1 MKNKKIWITCIVV
14 VLLVIILLVILTLND
29 KHLSKKYYGKH
40 EFITVE
46 TEDIEKM
53 RNETYLL
60 YIHYDYCI
68 FTVPTDN
75 VIQEMM
81 DKYNISVLK
90 MHYEKFS
97 KTYLHDEVKY
107 APSLLIVKNGKILDF
122 LDAESDEDLPIYQDS
137 NKMAEWVS
145 KYVDLTK

>member
-1 MKNKKIWITCIVV
+1 MKNKKILITVIVV
-14 VLLVIILLVILTLND
+14 VLLVVSLILFLVFKDN
-29 KHLSKKYYGKH
+29 HLSKKYYGGH
-40 EFITVE
+40 DFITVE

-53 RNETYLL
+53 KHDTYLL

-81 DKYNISVLK
+81 NKYNISVLK

-107 APSLLIVKNGKILDF
+107 APSLIIVKNGKILDF
-122 LDAESDEDLPIYQDS
+122 LDAESDEDLPKYQDS
-137 NKMAEWVS
+137 NKMAEWISEYVS
-145 KYVDLTK
+145 LKK

>member
-1 MKNKKIWITCIVV
+1 MKNKKLLIVCIIAL
-14 VLLVIILLVILTLND
+14 LLVVSLLKFLVLKDN
-29 KHLSKKYYGKH
+29 HLSKKYYGKH
-40 EFITVE
+40 EYITVE
-46 TEDIEKM
+46 TDDIERM

-68 FTVPTDN
+68 FTVPTYN

-81 DKYNISVLK
+81 YKYNISVLK
-90 MHYEKFS
+90 MHYAKFS
-97 KTYLHDEVKY
+97 KTYLHDTVKY
-107 APSLLIVKNGKILDF
+107 APSLIIVKNGKILDF

-145 KYVDLTK
+145 EYVDLTK